1 MHYLLVS
8 IISTYY
14 LYIIICICITAPP
27 GGLDPGRVYEVLVQV
42 VHPLHHAL
50 LRGAGEGDVVPG
62 LRWPGHGA
70 RVSISSGMYLPGGA
84 APCCTDPRPPRA
96 DTPARPA
103 HNHRSYA
110 MHWLKFYPI
119 LMYEPFL

>member
-1 MHYLLVS
+1 MLSIYALSVGIYNIYLLS
-8 IISTYY
+8 LHNTY
-14 LYIIICICITAPP
+14 ITAPP

-62 LRWPGHGA
+62 LRWPGHGS
-70 RVSISSGMYLPGGA
+70 RGTGHLSSGMYLPGDA

-110 MHWLKFYPI
+110 MHWLKSSQF
-119 LMYEPFL
+119 